1 MDELIRLGPV
11 SLSLERLWIVEA
23 LAIYLLATEVF
34 VRRTH
39 DHRLRDVAWN
49 AVIWGL
55 VGARLGYILPRWEVY
70 GLEPLSILYVW
81 QGGFTPLWG
90 MVVGG
95 GYALVNLGNRPSL
108 RYLLIAAGLGLL
120 VLGLVYR
127 PANSADLRLPTLS
140 LSTMQGENF
149 DLASLAGEPLV
160 VNAWAT
166 WCPPCRKELP
176 MMAEEAEAHPGV
188 KFAFV
193 SQGEGAEIVRAYLSD
208 AKLSLPLVLLDLDL
222 RMSEVLKV
230 QGLPTTLFFS
240 ADGKLMASHA
250 GELSRPQLRDYLTQ
264 IMQ

>member
-1 MDELIRLGPV
+1 MIRVGPL

-23 LAIYLLATEVF
+23 LAVYLLVTEVF
-34 VRRTH
+34 SRRTR
-39 DHRLRDVAWN
+39 DHRLRDVAWT

-55 VGARLGYILPRWEVY
+55 VGARLGYVLPRWEVY
-70 GLEPLSILYVW
+70 GMEPLSLLYVW
-81 QGGFTPLWG
+81 QGGFAPLWG

-108 RYLLIAAGLGLL
+108 RYFLIAAGVGLL

-127 PANSADLRLPTLS
+127 PAGTAQLSLPTLS
-140 LSTMQGENF
+140 LSTLEGNRY
-149 DLASLAGEPLV
+149 DLASLGGQPLV

-193 SQGEGAEIVRAYLSD
+193 SQGEGADIVKAYLSD
-208 AKLSLPLVLLDLDL
+208 ANLELPLVLLDSDL

-240 ADGKLMASHA
+240 ADGRLVASHA
-250 GELSRPQLRDYLTQ
+250 GELSRAQLRDYLMQ
-264 IMQ
+264 IIK